1 MATEYNNATHW
12 VSKIIDLERPTRI
25 QNPILSSIL
34 YFGTIPNI
42 GFSFLFL
49 VYILDPGVWSFL
61 PSMLQPNNMTLDFL
75 IALFFAVIWLNLGP
89 FLIWYYDER
98 VMPIFFKDL
107 TDLVQNQDNID
118 EISNDY
124 ASLFSDQYWIP
135 TVIWTLLLVGL
146 FFNTQSFLVNQGLF
160 EVGDFYYFGYLM
172 GVVWLGIMTG
182 IGFMGV
188 LTTILVI
195 RKISQEDLE
204 INPYNPDGL
213 GGLGIF
219 GYYAI
224 RTTLTFSTGSL
235 LLPLAF
241 IFIRAGASDVIPYI
255 IFVLYLSTIIFSF
268 VYPTYKINRQAQ
280 RIRAKKLDS
289 LRQDY
294 ETAKQQMEQVGRIT
308 NQLGEG
314 RSGEKIKTE
323 VKDERELP
331 SVTELVGQLEIQRIR
346 TEYDD
351 YKNVRL
357 YPFQVDILIKLFSSI
372 LLPILFVFIDHYIGI
387 LF

>member
-12 VSKIIDLERPTRI
+12 VSKIIDLERPVNI
-25 QNPILSSIL
+25 QNPLVSSIL

-42 GFSFLFL
+42 AFSFLFL
-49 VYILDPGVWSFL
+49 VYIFDPGVWSFL
-61 PSMLQPNNMTLDFL
+61 PSILQPNNMTTDFL

-107 TDLVQNQDNID
+107 TNLVQNQDNID

-124 ASLFSDQYWIP
+124 VSLFSDQYWIP

-160 EVGDFYYFGYLM
+160 EVGDFYYFAYLM
-172 GVVWLGIMTG
+172 AVIWLGIMTG

-188 LTTILVI
+188 LTTILAI
-195 RKISQEDLE
+195 RKISQENLD
-204 INPYNPDGL
+204 INPYHPDGL

-241 IFIRAGASDVIPYI
+241 IFIRAGASDVIPYV
-255 IFVLYLSTIIFSF
+255 IFVLYLGAIIFSF

-308 NQLGEG
+308 NQLGE
-314 RSGEKIKTE
+314 RKSGEKIQTE
-323 VKDERELP
+323 IESERELP
-331 SVTELVGQLEIQRIR
+331 SVTELVGQLELQRIR

-372 LLPILFVFIDHYIGI
+372 LLPIVFVFIDHYMGI
-387 LF
+387 LL